1 MTEVFDTSVFC
12 VHKEIF
18 MKKVYFNIVMT
29 AFLFGTMEVA
39 LKLAGN
45 SLDPLQLTFLRF
57 FIGGL
62 LLLPF
67 AIMEIKKK
75 NVKLTIKD
83 FGYLLYLG
91 ILATPLSMLCFQLG
105 VMRCNASTAA
115 VLISFNTLFTM
126 LFAHFMT
133 EEKLQKYNA
142 VVLLIGLGG
151 LIFMI
156 KPWNMQEGNT
166 ALGIVFMLMA
176 AFFFG
181 WYTVAGKISV
191 KKMGIMAQT
200 SFSFIFGSLVLLVII
215 VLMGRPVVEGVAENW
230 IVVAYASVF
239 VTGLGYFC
247 YFTAIK
253 YSDATTGS
261 IAFFLKPAIAPIIAI
276 IVLHETVMWNT
287 VVGIALFLLA
297 SYINIRGKRN
307 DAQMREVLHEEAIDE
322 TIIVD

>member
-1 MTEVFDTSVFC
+1 
-12 VHKEIF
+12 
-18 MKKVYFNIVMT
+18 MKKVYFFIVMT

-39 LKLAGN
+39 LKLTGSA
-45 SLDPLQLTFLRF
+45 LDPFQLTFLRF

-67 AIMEIKKK
+67 AIAEIKVT
-75 NVKLTIKD
+75 NVKLTLKD
-83 FGYLLYLG
+83 FAYLFYVG
-91 ILATPLSMLCFQLG
+91 VLAIPLSMLFFQLG

-133 EEKLQKYNA
+133 DEKLKKNNA
-142 VVLLIGLGG
+142 IVLLIGLCG

-166 ALGIVFMLMA
+166 VLGIIFMLLA
-176 AFFFG
+176 ALFFG

-200 SFSFIFGSLVLLVII
+200 SFSFLFGSLVLLVII
-215 VLMGRPVVEGVAENW
+215 LCMGRPVVAGVAENW
-230 IVVAYASVF
+230 MAVAYVSIF

-247 YFTAIK
+247 YFQAIK
-253 YSDATTGS
+253 NSDATTGS
-261 IAFFLKPAIAPIIAI
+261 LAFFVKPAIAPIIAV
-276 IVLHETVMWNT
+276 IVLSEHIMWNSI
-287 VVGIALFLLA
+287 VGIVLFLLA
-297 SYINIRGKRN
+297 SYINIRGKRKE
-307 DAQMREVLHEEAIDE
+307 AQQNEEKINA
-322 TIIVD
+322 